1 VKCYKVKSKLKAACF
16 LNSEM
21 ELLKS
26 LNLFKE
32 LKCKI
37 LKLAKIFKIEIQNA
51 KSSENLKKRK
61 RQRLN

>member
-1 VKCYKVKSKLKAACF
+1 
-16 LNSEM
+16 M

-26 LNLFKE
+26 LNLFEK

-51 KSSENLKKRK
+51 KFSENLKKREEAK
-61 RQRLN
+61 AKLSERVKLECTTH

>member
-1 VKCYKVKSKLKAACF
+1 VKCYKVKSKLKAAYF

-26 LNLFKE
+26 LNLFEE

-51 KSSENLKKRK
+51 KFSENLKKKGRGK
-61 RQRLN
+61 G